1 MSYEAMHK
9 VRASGLT
16 DRTQVDVL
24 EALAFFHNKET
35 GACFPSTEAIARVS
49 RVNDRTVRLTL
60 KALHERGFVSSIQ
73 KPGQKRYFTLHL
85 DRLPVAE
92 LLQESTPLYESTP
105 LQEITGGAEVMPLQ
119 EITGG
124 GCKNLQETPVKNY
137 REPLQKLTPEQG
149 INKEYN
155 KINNKVCIAP
165 SAEPLENLVKDT
177 PENGT
182 TQKRD
187 NPKKVQ
193 QSSQKRDNGS
203 TENGTTVVPKT
214 VHDSINTL
222 STTQSCTQ
230 SIDAPASDDLFDEPV
245 QMVEEPKKSRAKPK
259 TQCPFSP
266 DEPIPDEYLAYAK
279 EKHPSIDAPKEFR
292 KFVNSAYANGRKYSD
307 WKAAWRTWTANA
319 EDWKPKT
326 TYTPRNNAPLRF
338 DDAYYGDGSF

>member
-60 KALHERGFVSSIQ
+60 KALHELGFVSSIQ

-105 LQEITGGAEVMPLQ
+105 LQEVTGGTEVTPLQ
-119 EITGG
+119 EVTGE

-149 INKEYN
+149 NNKES
-155 KINNKVCIAP
+155 NKV
-165 SAEPLENLVKDT
+165 SN
-177 PENGT
+177 
-182 TQKRD
+182 
-187 NPKKVQ
+187 KVY
-193 QSSQKRDNGS
+193 
-203 TENGTTVVPKT
+203 
-214 VHDSINTL
+214 
-222 STTQSCTQ
+222 
-230 SIDAPASDDLFDEPV
+230 DAPASDDLFPDATE
-245 QMVEEPKKSRAKPK
+245 MIEEKKPKKSLAKAK

-266 DEPIPDEYLAYAK
+266 DEQIPDDYLAYAK
-279 EKHPSIDAPKEFR
+279 EKHPSIDALKEFR

>member
-1 MSYEAMHK
+1 MSFKLTAVAWNVGVDK
-9 VRASGLT
+9 ST
-16 DRTQVDVL
+16 DRLVL
-24 EALAFFHNKET
+24 LALASKADDN
-35 GACFPSTEAIARVS
+35 GRNCFPSVDGICAMTLMNRKTVFAAIARLA
-49 RVNDRTVRLTL
+49 DRGLLSVRKRDCTNSNEYV
-60 KALHERGFVSSIQ
+60 LHV
-73 KPGQKRYFTLHL
+73 
-85 DRLPVAE
+85 DRWTE
-92 LLQESTPLYESTP
+92 NGST
-105 LQEITGGAEVMPLQ
+105 
-119 EITGG
+119 
-124 GCKNLQETPVKNY
+124 
-137 REPLQKLTPEQG
+137 
-149 INKEYN
+149 
-155 KINNKVCIAP
+155 
-165 SAEPLENLVKDT
+165 
-177 PENGT
+177 ENGT

-230 SIDAPASDDLFDEPV
+230 SIDAPASADLFPDATE
-245 QMVEEPKKSRAKPK
+245 MIEEKKPKKSRAKAK

-266 DEPIPDEYLAYAK
+266 DEQIPDDYLAYAK
-279 EKHPSIDAPKEFR
+279 EKHPSIDALKEFR